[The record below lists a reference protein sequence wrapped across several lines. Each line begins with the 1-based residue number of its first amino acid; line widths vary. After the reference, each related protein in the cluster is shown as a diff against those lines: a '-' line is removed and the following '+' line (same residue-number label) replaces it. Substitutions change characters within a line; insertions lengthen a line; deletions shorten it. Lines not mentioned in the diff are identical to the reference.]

1 MLGDCTEEVKVEL
14 DKLNLASS
22 SINQLENQLEECR
35 RQFQLAL
42 SEGSKQ
48 LSATYRKLKSSIEKS
63 RPYSEVFY
71 RRQQLILDIQR
82 NSEQY
87 GVAQAEFEAAQSVL
101 DNYSSAAKF
110 QHTDLSQLDDVNR
123 AIDKVNLW
131 KKKSRDLQAE
141 HEQMLSQCRAYEEEL
156 SLLRSQL
163 GSSIKKAKPY
173 FEMKFEFSQRMEEA
187 KSYVDSLSERLKENK
202 ALYSQTLRQLEAI
215 SDRIHAS
222 RRSLGLEGE
231 HCVNGLQ
238 GTFLSAC
245 LRGSGVGAEAKS
257 DPLSEALRQRLS
269 PFSSPLP
276 PPCSSPNRQKRL
288 LSSISSIPDSPRR
301 TPPGQLD
308 TDPEEEGSLTAG
320 QTTFSDFL
328 PILNGLREALNSCKL
343 ASDESGQW
351 SNLQALAHWRAVTI
365 PTSFDVN
372 RQSVGP
378 RDHSFATPQLPALR
392 QIRRPSA
399 QSHKRSSSC

>member
-123 AIDKVNLW
+123 AIDKVFHCCHIIRMWFLGNLYLCIILLFILYGYMFEFLL
-131 KKKSRDLQAE
+131 SRNRS
-141 HEQMLSQCRAYEEEL
+141 LSWL
-156 SLLRSQL
+156 SLC
-163 GSSIKKAKPY
+163 SI
-173 FEMKFEFSQRMEEA
+173 F
-187 KSYVDSLSERLKENK
+187 
-202 ALYSQTLRQLEAI
+202 TL
-215 SDRIHAS
+215 
-222 RRSLGLEGE
+222 
-231 HCVNGLQ
+231 
-238 GTFLSAC
+238 
-245 LRGSGVGAEAKS
+245 
-257 DPLSEALRQRLS
+257 
-269 PFSSPLP
+269 
-276 PPCSSPNRQKRL
+276 
-288 LSSISSIPDSPRR
+288 
-301 TPPGQLD
+301 
-308 TDPEEEGSLTAG
+308 
-320 QTTFSDFL
+320 TTFCSR
-328 PILNGLREALNSCKL
+328 P
-343 ASDESGQW
+343 
-351 SNLQALAHWRAVTI
+351 
-365 PTSFDVN
+365 
-372 RQSVGP
+372 VG
-378 RDHSFATPQLPALR
+378 
-392 QIRRPSA
+392 
-399 QSHKRSSSC
+399 